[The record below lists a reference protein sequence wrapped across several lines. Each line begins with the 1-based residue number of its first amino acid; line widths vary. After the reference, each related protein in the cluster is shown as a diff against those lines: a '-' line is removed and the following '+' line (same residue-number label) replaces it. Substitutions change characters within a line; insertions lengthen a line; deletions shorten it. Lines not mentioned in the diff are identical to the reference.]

1 MNVSSTSGIKLI
13 CCLIYCLPGYFI
25 PLIDWKI
32 CTMALLGPPNI
43 QPFKVAFRN
52 YTSDEIK
59 KLSVKEITHSQF
71 FTEIG
76 TPVPGGLYDSALGKK
91 EIFLITLKFK
101 TAKENWLE
109 EHPYL

>member
-1 MNVSSTSGIKLI
+1 
-13 CCLIYCLPGYFI
+13 
-25 PLIDWKI
+25 
-32 CTMALLGPPNI
+32 MALLGPPNI

-52 YTSDEIK
+52 YTSEEIK

-101 TAKENWLE
+101 AAKKNWLE